1 MGQGDFHQGQGKE
14 RKGKGPSKGMHTL
27 EWTQKPFLQNQ
38 KKINSY
44 ECLSNSET

>member
-1 MGQGDFHQGQGKE
+1 MGQGDFHQGQGK
-14 RKGKGPSKGMHTL
+14 GPRKGMHTL